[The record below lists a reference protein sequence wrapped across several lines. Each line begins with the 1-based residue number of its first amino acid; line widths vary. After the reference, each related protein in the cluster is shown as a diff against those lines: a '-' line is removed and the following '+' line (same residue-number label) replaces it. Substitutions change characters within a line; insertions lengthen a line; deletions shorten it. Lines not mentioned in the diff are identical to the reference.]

1 MFVRLKGAGGGRR
14 ASITVEAFAGSTG
27 AITAMTIKG
36 SILKKSLILVR
47 QIMDDCMTNGE
58 RLCFILLGP
67 VPDEPAPLDQED
79 KVNHGTCLIDEG

>member
-1 MFVRLKGAGGGRR
+1 
-14 ASITVEAFAGSTG
+14 
-27 AITAMTIKG
+27 
-36 SILKKSLILVR
+36 
-47 QIMDDCMTNGE
+47 MDDCMTNGE